1 MNKQG
6 GDSLGHS
13 WLRKVMAVV
22 LGFHSPALR
31 ARPRPHR
38 GRSRIAAL
46 ENPEMARR
54 PLGAVSLR

>member
-1 MNKQG
+1 
-6 GDSLGHS
+6 
-13 WLRKVMAVV
+13 MAVV

-38 GRSRIAAL
+38 GGSRIAAL